1 MCNKN
6 GGMNGIRKKV
16 ANFAVDFKKQM
27 NMKRLIWMMALAAIG
42 LQGWAQTNKTAGKTV
57 VVSKTTVVKPDGTKQ
72 GTTTTTTTTTK
83 KGTAAKQT
91 ASPKQVTPPK
101 TDKTAFK
108 EQTTANTQAQK
119 ENASLQQTTGYLCN
133 APLPY
138 MPNKLDVLFI
148 GNSFSID
155 TSTALPEIL
164 RSMGINNVNVYVLY
178 RGGCSMKQHYEYY
191 KSGEKVY
198 ELYRYNSQGEQQLE
212 KTTSIGEVMQRFPY
226 DVVVWQQYSLE
237 SGDYSTYEPYLSK
250 LIQAY
255 NITKLSART
264 TFAFNETWAYAS
276 NHKNL
281 TKYKTQKNMW
291 KSICTS
297 VRKMKA
303 ASGIDVV
310 IPCGTAVQN
319 ARGVAALNV
328 DNELTRDGTH
338 INLYAGRY
346 LLACTFFESIIAP
359 CLNRN
364 IRDDNTF
371 YGKGTDTGAVTDEN
385 RRLLQNCARLAVANN
400 YEVSEFAGQ

>member
-1 MCNKN
+1 M
-6 GGMNGIRKKV
+6 
-16 ANFAVDFKKQM
+16 
-27 NMKRLIWMMALAAIG
+27 LALAVCC
-42 LQGWAQTNKTAGKTV
+42 LQGGAQTSKTTAGKTMV
-57 VVSKTTVVKPDGTKQ
+57 VKKTTVVKPSATKQ
-72 GTTTTTTTTTK
+72 ATTSKQTTTTK
-83 KGTAAKQT
+83 QTTAKQT
-91 ASPKQVTPPK
+91 TATPPK
-101 TDKTAFK
+101 SDKTAFK
-108 EQTTANTQAQK
+108 EKKTADTQAQK
-119 ENASLQQTTGYLCN
+119 ESAALQQSTPYLYN

-138 MPNKLDVLFI
+138 MPSKLDVLFI

-178 RGGCSMKQHYEYY
+178 RGGCSMKQHYEYF

-198 ELYRYNSQGEQQLE
+198 ELYRYNSLGEQQLE

-226 DVVVWQQYSLE
+226 DVVVWQQYSVD
-237 SGDYSTYEPYLSK
+237 SGDYNTYEPYLSK

-281 TKYKTQKNMW
+281 SKYKTPKNMW

-303 ASGIDVV
+303 ASGVDVV

-319 ARGVAALNV
+319 ARSVEALNV
-328 DNELTRDGTH
+328 DNELTRDGTQ

-359 CLNRN
+359 CLNRS
-364 IRDDNTF
+364 IREDNTV
-371 YGKGTDTGAVTDEN
+371 YGKTSDIGMVNDEN